1 MTVPIR
7 ITGDSVHRE
16 SNLMP
21 TVLVVEDETN
31 IRQFVMVNLKA
42 RGYDVLQAPS
52 AEEGLKYLRDC
63 VPEALILDIKL
74 PGMSGWDMLK
84 AIIAE
89 PPLPHI
95 PVIIMTASPL
105 NTQTGEL
112 VYPNIAATLIKPIG
126 AADLIQAVKK
136 VFG

>member
-1 MTVPIR
+1 
-7 ITGDSVHRE
+7 
-16 SNLMP
+16 MP

-52 AEEGLKYLRDC
+52 AEEGLQHLRDGG
-63 VPEALILDIKL
+63 PEALILDIKL

-84 AIIAE
+84 VIIAE
-89 PPLPHI
+89 SILPHI

-105 NTQTGEL
+105 SAQTGEL
-112 VYPNIAATLIKPIG
+112 VYPHIAATLIKPIG
-126 AADLIQAVKK
+126 AADLILAVKK
-136 VFG
+136 IFG